1 MVFILKIL
9 RLKTKRIKG
18 GLNNLPIFSLLTF
31 TFPLALRLNFTYS
44 FLAFRFPPSSVF
56 FWFPLSAIL
65 FLKYKSVKS
74 GEEVAGGGREIQSV
88 MKNFWRQDVREVSK
102 GMEDFPSSF
111 LQIYYVLSYVRH
123 QPLYVKYSGSAENS
137 EKT

>member
-1 MVFILKIL
+1 M
-9 RLKTKRIKG
+9 
-18 GLNNLPIFSLLTF
+18 PIFSLLTF

-74 GEEVAGGGREIQSV
+74 GEEVAERGRKIQSG
-88 MKNFWRQDVREVSK
+88 MKNFYVLRYRSLFQNLPAVLDDDAAGVFSNAAAVVVVYQTRIYGLVDRTGFNARQDGRHVS
-102 GMEDFPSSF
+102 E
-111 LQIYYVLSYVRH
+111 YV
-123 QPLYVKYSGSAENS
+123 
-137 EKT
+137 